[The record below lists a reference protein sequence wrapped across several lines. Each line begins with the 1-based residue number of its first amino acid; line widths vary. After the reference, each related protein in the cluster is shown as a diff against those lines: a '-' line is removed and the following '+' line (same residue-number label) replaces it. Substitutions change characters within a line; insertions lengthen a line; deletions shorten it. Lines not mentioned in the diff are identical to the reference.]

1 MREESKTKDGKENRE
16 TMQENPNERSAATKG
31 TLAAGFSVASVWF
44 GTHVGA
50 GFATGNQVLQY
61 YVGYGWTAVIFPLI
75 SMGILA
81 YVIYVIMKFARLR
94 GLDNYADT
102 FRELWSP
109 HPWLSVTFEIFYI
122 IIILAAVAAAISGAA
137 GLMDEFLSIETG
149 KESASLIS
157 TVIVAAML
165 IVLCLFGVKLII
177 AASTVLSIGILVT
190 AGILIAV
197 GIATRPEAVAEA
209 FSRPLED
216 TGKGFWN
223 GVVIY
228 CGFQCV
234 SIPPMIAAA
243 VTLNQKGVK
252 RSGVLGGIMNGGM
265 LALSGLMLLGWA
277 PDIYAA
283 EETTYPNLFI
293 CKQIGWSWLELVYS
307 VLLFCAFISTCV
319 TLIYTMILRVDK
331 KFFVRANVHEK
342 IRFAAVGVVLIAIC
356 MVISF
361 AGLTDIIKYAYGYD
375 GYLALV
381 FIVIPVIVIG
391 NIKNRKYVREHPEC
405 LKKYGNG

>member
-1 MREESKTKDGKENRE
+1 MT
-16 TMQENPNERSAATKG
+16 ENPNEKSAVTKG
-31 TLAAGFSVASVWF
+31 TMAAGFSVASVWF

-50 GFATGNQVLQY
+50 GFATGNQVIQY
-61 YVGYGWTAVIFPLI
+61 YVSYGWTAVLFPLI

-109 HPWLSVTFEIFYI
+109 YPWLSISFEIFYI

-137 GLMDEFLSIETG
+137 GLIDQFTHVGTLV
-149 KESASLIS
+149 S
-157 TVIVAAML
+157 TIIVAALL

-177 AASTVLSIGILVT
+177 AASTILST
-190 AGILIAV
+190 GILITAGLMIIV
-197 GIATRPEAVAEA
+197 GISQRPDAVAEA
-209 FSRPLED
+209 FSRPLEN
-216 TGKGFWN
+216 TGMGFWQ
-223 GVVIY
+223 GVIIY

-252 RSGVLGGIMNGGM
+252 KAGILGGIKNGGM
-265 LALSGLMLLGWA
+265 LALSGLMLLGWY
-277 PDIYAA
+277 PDIAA
-283 EETTYPNLFI
+283 AGKLDIPNLFV
-293 CKQIGWSWLELVYS
+293 CQEIGWSWLVVVYS

-319 TLIYTMILRVDK
+319 TLIYTMILRIDK
-331 KFFVRANVHEK
+331 KFFVKADVHEK
-342 IRFAAVGVVLIAIC
+342 VRFAIIGVVMVAIC
-356 MVISF
+356 MGLSF
-361 AGLTDIIKYAYGYD
+361 AGLTAIIKYAYGYD

-381 FIVIPVIVIG
+381 AIVIPVIVIG
-391 NIKNRKYVREHPEC
+391 NIKNKKYVKEHPEC
-405 LKKYGNG
+405 LKKYGNS

>member
-1 MREESKTKDGKENRE
+1 MT
-16 TMQENPNERSAATKG
+16 ENPNEKSAVTKG

-50 GFATGNQVLQY
+50 GFATGNQVIQY
-61 YVGYGWTAVIFPLI
+61 YVSYGWTAVLFPLL

-109 HPWLSVTFEIFYI
+109 YPWLSITFEIFYI

-137 GLMDEFLSIETG
+137 GLLDDFMHIGTL
-149 KESASLIS
+149 ASTL
-157 TVIVAAML
+157 IVAVLL

-177 AASTVLSIGILVT
+177 AASTVLST
-190 AGILIAV
+190 GILITAGLMIIV
-197 GIATRPEAVAEA
+197 GISQRPDAVAEA
-209 FSRPLED
+209 FSRPLEN
-216 TGKGFWN
+216 TGAGFWN

-252 RSGVLGGIMNGGM
+252 KASILGGIMNGGM
-265 LALSGLMLLGWA
+265 LALSGLMLLGWY
-277 PDIYAA
+277 PDIAA
-283 EETTYPNLFI
+283 AGKLDIPNLFV
-293 CKQIGWSWLELVYS
+293 CQEIGWDWLVVCYS

-319 TLIYTMILRVDK
+319 TLIYTMILRIDK
-331 KFFVRANVHEK
+331 KFFVKADVHEK
-342 IRFAAVGVVLIAIC
+342 VRFAIIGVIMVAIC
-356 MVISF
+356 MGISF
-361 AGLTDIIKYAYGYD
+361 AGLTAIIKYAYGYD

-381 FIVIPVIVIG
+381 AIVIPVIVIG
-391 NIKNRKYVREHPEC
+391 NIKNKKYVKEHPEC
-405 LKKYGNG
+405 LKKYGNS

>member
-1 MREESKTKDGKENRE
+1 MT
-16 TMQENPNERSAATKG
+16 ENPNEKSAVTKG

-61 YVGYGWTAVIFPLI
+61 YVEYGWTAVIFPLI

-109 HPWLSVTFEIFYI
+109 YPWLSITFEIFYI

-137 GLMDEFLSIETG
+137 GLMDDFLNIDTG
-149 KESASLIS
+149 SSNASLVS
-157 TVIVAAML
+157 TVIVAALL

-190 AGILIAV
+190 AGILIVV
-197 GIATRPEAVAEA
+197 GIANRPDAVAEA
-209 FSRPLED
+209 FSRPLVE

-223 GVVIY
+223 GVIIY

-252 RSGVLGGIMNGGM
+252 KAGVLGGIMNGGM

-283 EETTYPNLFI
+283 EETTYPNLFV
-293 CKQIGWSWLELVYS
+293 CNQIGWDWLVIVYS
-307 VLLFCAFISTCV
+307 ILLFCAFISTCV

-331 KFFVRANVHEK
+331 KFFVKANIHEK
-342 IRFAAVGVVLIAIC
+342 IRFAVIGVVLIAVC
-356 MVISF
+356 MGISF
-361 AGLTDIIKYAYGYD
+361 AGLTNIIKYAYGYD

-381 FIVIPVIVIG
+381 AIVIPVIIIG
-391 NIKNRKYVREHPEC
+391 NIKNKKYVKEHPEC
-405 LKKYGNG
+405 LKKYGNS